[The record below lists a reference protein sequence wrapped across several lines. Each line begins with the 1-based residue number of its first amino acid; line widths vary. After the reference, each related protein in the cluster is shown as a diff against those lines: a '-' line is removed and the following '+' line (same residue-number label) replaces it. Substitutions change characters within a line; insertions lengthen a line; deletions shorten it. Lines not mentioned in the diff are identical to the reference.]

1 MIYEKL
7 SNLNIE
13 YEEISHQPVY
23 TIVEASKLKE
33 QISGVGSKTL
43 FLTNHKNKF
52 YLYLLEDTKRA
63 SLKELEKFLNERH
76 LSFASEEELKK
87 VLGLE
92 KGGVTPLGIIN
103 DNEGLT
109 EVIIAKD
116 LVDKKILCHPN
127 TNTKTISIRCQD
139 IIKLI
144 EFENHKYYIY

>member
-63 SLKELEKFLNERH
+63 TLKELEKFLNEKH
-76 LSFASEEELKK
+76 LSFASEKDLKN

-92 KGGVTPLGIIN
+92 KWGVTPLGIIN
-103 DNEGLT
+103 DNERLT
-109 EVIIAKD
+109 EVIIAKN
-116 LVDKKILCHPN
+116 LVAKKILCHPN
-127 TNTKTISIRCQD
+127 TNTKTISISCQD
-139 IIKLI
+139 LIKLI